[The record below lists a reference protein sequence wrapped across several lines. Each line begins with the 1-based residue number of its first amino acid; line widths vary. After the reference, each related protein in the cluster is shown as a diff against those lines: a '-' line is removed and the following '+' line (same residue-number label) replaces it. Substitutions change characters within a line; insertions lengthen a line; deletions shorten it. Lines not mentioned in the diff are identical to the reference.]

1 MKKENKRFTLIKNMR
16 KQCNMAIFENKNK
29 AVSKKVNKKVDTV
42 ENKTNVK
49 KKVRK
54 TKEAD
59 KNDK

>member
-1 MKKENKRFTLIKNMR
+1 
-16 KQCNMAIFENKNK
+16 MAIFENKNK
-29 AVSKKVNKKVDTV
+29 AVSKKVNKKLKTV

>member
-1 MKKENKRFTLIKNMR
+1 
-16 KQCNMAIFENKNK
+16 MAIFENKNK
-29 AVSKKVNKKVDTV
+29 AVSKKGNKKVETV